1 MNARQRQY
9 YIDTII
15 ATRKIWQ
22 GINELQ
28 ALKKEGDALDLGNT
42 LPDGPKEG
50 EFAHITSAQLL
61 AVVYSTSDALQA
73 VLSAGHATNMA
84 RLL

>member
-1 MNARQRQY
+1 MNARQKQY

-15 ATRKIWQ
+15 ANRKIWQ

-28 ALKKEGDALDLGNT
+28 ALKKEGDAMDLGNT
-42 LPDGPKEG
+42 LPDGEQDIDL
-50 EFAHITSAQLL
+50 EHVTAAQLL
-61 AVVYSTSDALQA
+61 SVVYSTSDALQA
-73 VLSAGHATNMA
+73 VLNSGHATNMA

>member
-9 YIDTII
+9 YIETII

-28 ALKKEGDALDLGNT
+28 ALKKEGDAMDLGNT
-42 LPDGPKEG
+42 LPNGPEG
-50 EFAHITSAQLL
+50 SDFEHLTAEQLL
-61 AVVYSTSDALQA
+61 SVVYSTSDALQT
-73 VLSAGHATNMA
+73 VLNAGHATNMA